1 MARLF
6 LQLKRKYKNI
16 LKFIDIEIIFQ

>member
-16 LKFIDIEIIFQ
+16 LKFIDMEIIFQ